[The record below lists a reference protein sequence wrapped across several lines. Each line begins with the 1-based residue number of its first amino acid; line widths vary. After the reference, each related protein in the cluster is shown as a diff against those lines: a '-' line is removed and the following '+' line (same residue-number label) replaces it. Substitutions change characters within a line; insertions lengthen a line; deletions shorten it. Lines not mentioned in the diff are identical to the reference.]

1 MKKHVA
7 RMRTNPFLLLLIII
21 TLLLQA
27 SGGAAQRLR
36 VSDNQRFLVKQDG
49 TPFFYLGDTAWELF
63 HRLNREE
70 ADRYLQ
76 NRADKGFT
84 VIQAV
89 VLAEIDGLRD
99 PNPYGHVPL
108 QDLDPTKPNDA
119 YFKHVDYI
127 VNKAE
132 ELGLYIG
139 MLPTWGDKVYKDSW
153 GVGPEI
159 FNPQNARV
167 YGEYIG
173 RRYKDKPIIWIIGGD
188 RNPRH
193 EQDEAIWRAMA
204 EGVIA
209 GAGDGD
215 PDKVM
220 MTFHPQPRDVG
231 GSSQWFHNDP
241 WLDFNM
247 FQTGHCRNLNIPDK
261 IAADYALTPTKPTM
275 DGEPIYEDHP
285 VCFDADKN
293 GHSTPYDVRKAA
305 YWGLFAGGHGHTYGC
320 HSVWQMWQAGCEPI
334 NKPLKPWHA
343 SLDLPG
349 ATQMSHVRALI
360 ESRPILARVP
370 DQSLVTE
377 ERSGDARIQATRGA
391 DYLFVYSPQGQPFTV
406 NLGKISGKKV
416 KGSWYDPRT
425 GTTQALDDFQNSG
438 TRTFTPPTNGPD
450 NDWILILDDSR
461 KKYAAPT
468 KINTRRES

>member
-1 MKKHVA
+1 MTKPLSPLLLLLVS
-7 RMRTNPFLLLLIII
+7 FLLLHLSP
-21 TLLLQA
+21 A
-27 SGGAAQRLR
+27 AAQRLR
-36 VSDNQRFLVKQDG
+36 VSDNQRYLVKQDG

-89 VLAEIDGLRD
+89 VLAEIDGLRT

-119 YFKHVDYI
+119 YFRHVDYI

-132 ELGLYIG
+132 ELGLTIG
-139 MLPTWGDKVYKDSW
+139 MLPTWGDKVFKDKW

-167 YGEYIG
+167 YGAYVG
-173 RRYKDKPIIWIIGGD
+173 RRYKGKPIIWIIGGD

-193 EQDEAIWRAMA
+193 EQDLAIWRALA
-204 EGVIA
+204 EGVVE

-215 PDKVM
+215 QSKVM
-220 MTFHPQPRDVG
+220 MTFHPQPRKEG
-231 GSSQWFHNDP
+231 GSSAWFHNDP

-247 FQTGHCRNLNIPDK
+247 FQTGHCRNLDIPGK
-261 IAADYALTPTKPTM
+261 IAADYALRPTKPTM

-285 VCFDADKN
+285 VCFNAKEL
-293 GHSTPYDVRKAA
+293 GHSEPYDVRKAA
-305 YWGLFAGGHGHTYGC
+305 YWSLFAGSHGHTYGC
-320 HSVWQMWQAGCEPI
+320 HSVWQMWQPGRDPI
-334 NKPLKPWHA
+334 NLPLKPWHE

-349 ATQMSHVRALI
+349 ATQMSHVRALL
-360 ESRPILARVP
+360 ESRPLLARVP
-370 DQSLVTE
+370 DQSLITNPKSGE
-377 ERSGDARIQATRGA
+377 EQIQATRGE

-406 NLGKISGKKV
+406 TLGKISGAKV

-425 GTTQALDDFQNSG
+425 GTTRAIGEFKNSG
-438 TRTFTPPTNGPD
+438 TRQFSPPSSGKD
-450 NDWILILDDSR
+450 QDWVLILDDTS
-461 KKYAAPT
+461 KKYPAPT
-468 KINTRRES
+468 KVVTRKGV

>member
-1 MKKHVA
+1 MK
-7 RMRTNPFLLLLIII
+7 TNPFLLLLIV
-21 TLLLQA
+21 LLLQA
-27 SGGAAQRLR
+27 GTAAAQRLR
-36 VSDNQRFLVKQDG
+36 VSDNQRYLVKQDG

-70 ADRYLQ
+70 TDRYLK
-76 NRADKGFT
+76 NRADKGYT

-89 VLAEIDGLRD
+89 ALAEVNGLRD

-108 QDLDPTKPNDA
+108 IDEDPTKPNDA
-119 YFKHVDYI
+119 YFQHVDYI

-132 ELGLYIG
+132 ELGLTIG
-139 MLPTWGDKVYKDSW
+139 MLPTWGDKVFKERW

-167 YGEYIG
+167 YGEYVG
-173 RRYKDKPIIWIIGGD
+173 RRYKNKPIIWLLGGD

-193 EQDEAIWRAMA
+193 EQDVAVWRAMA
-204 EGVIA
+204 EGVIQ

-215 PDKVM
+215 PKKVM
-220 MTFHPQPRDVG
+220 MSFHPQPRDVG
-231 GSSQWFHNDP
+231 GSSHWFHNDA

-247 FQTGHCRNLNIPDK
+247 FQTGHCRNLNIYGK
-261 IAADYALTPTKPTM
+261 IAADYALTPIKPTM

-285 VCFDADKN
+285 MCFNAKELGYSD
-293 GHSTPYDVRKAA
+293 PYDVRKAA
-305 YWGLFAGGHGHTYGC
+305 YWALFAGGHGHTYGC
-320 HSVWQMWQAGCEPI
+320 HAVWQMWQPGREPI
-334 NKPLKPWHA
+334 NGPLKPWYE

-349 ATQMSHVRALI
+349 ATQMSHVRALM

-370 DQSLVTE
+370 DQSLLAE
-377 ERSGDARIQATRGA
+377 ERSGDEHLQATRGD

-406 NLGKISGKKV
+406 NLGKISGNKV

-425 GTTQALDDFQNSG
+425 GATKAFGEFKNSG
-438 TRTFTPPTNGPD
+438 TRQFTPPSSGSN
-450 NDWILILDDSR
+450 NDWVLILDDSR
-461 KKYAAPT
+461 KKYGAPT
-468 KINTRRES
+468 KVVTRKGA